1 MCDPLFISV
10 QLRIN
15 KIRYQISVLVTYI
28 HCVVLARNYT
38 HFVTINNSKFL
49 KDRDNGS
56 NTRFVHDLK
65 LCIIF
70 TSTFLSVFLCV
81 TSVNLIVLCG
91 IWLKM
96 FIYVIKFIAPLT
108 HSSIDQLRIQ
118 KSSYSMA

>member
-10 QLRIN
+10 QLRIK

-38 HFVTINNSKFL
+38 HFVTINNPKFL

-56 NTRFVHDLK
+56 NTRFVHDLE
-65 LCIIF
+65 LCISFDFYIIISHF
-70 TSTFLSVFLCV
+70 IV

-91 IWLKM
+91 IWFKM

-108 HSSIDQLRIQ
+108 H
-118 KSSYSMA
+118 

>member
-15 KIRYQISVLVTYI
+15 KMRYQISVLVTYI

-70 TSTFLSVFLCV
+70 YFYVIISVFMCHIRKLNCSMWYLDQNVYLC
-81 TSVNLIVLCG
+81 N
-91 IWLKM
+91 K
-96 FIYVIKFIAPLT
+96 IYCTYDTFK
-108 HSSIDQLRIQ
+108 HRSLRIQ